1 MASPTTLSSTTLAR
15 QQQQPPQIS
24 PPAILPPPQPQQRPT
39 TTAAHDYDD
48 AYYHSL
54 LNRVDAQ
61 LSLAHSG
68 PGLATLHGMR
78 HDEGEGEA
86 AAAAAPPAT
95 LCAWLLTSHT
105 VMGTCW
111 HLEVENT
118 FTRPLKIYFF
128 LSSLLLVF
136 FMSVKI
142 RLATTFA
149 EFLVVATIL
158 NAFHYGQ
165 RRAFFRFQ
173 TSLFL
178 WPFFALG
185 LLLTL
190 GIWDLVLVVKS
201 GAEGLHHEVGVAIIT
216 YLFGFLL
223 LEVLGRAVQW
233 QRHRRK
239 AEDQF
244 RRQRQG
250 GRAAVGAQF
259 EEYSIL

>member
-1 MASPTTLSSTTLAR
+1 MAAPPSSSRL
-15 QQQQPPQIS
+15 PPPAVP
-24 PPAILPPPQPQQRPT
+24 PPAILPPNPATTTT
-39 TTAAHDYDD
+39 TTAATDYDD
-48 AYYHSL
+48 AYYRTL

-68 PGLATLHGMR
+68 PGLVTFHGGR
-78 HDEGEGEA
+78 HDEDEGEA
-86 AAAAAPPAT
+86 AAAASPPAT
-95 LCAWLLTSHT
+95 LCAWLLTSHS
-105 VMGTCW
+105 VLGTCW
-111 HLEVENT
+111 HLELENT
-118 FTRPLKIYFF
+118 FTRPLKIYFL

-136 FMSVKI
+136 FLSVKI

-149 EFLVVATIL
+149 EFLVVAVIL
-158 NAFHYGQ
+158 NSFHYGQ

-178 WPFFALG
+178 WPFFAVALV
-185 LLLTL
+185 LTL

-223 LEVLGRAVQW
+223 PEIVGRAVQW
-233 QRHRRK
+233 QRHRRLGEEQ
-239 AEDQF
+239 A
-244 RRQRQG
+244 RRQQAG
-250 GRAAVGAQF
+250 GRAAAGAHF

>member
-1 MASPTTLSSTTLAR
+1 MP
-15 QQQQPPQIS
+15 
-24 PPAILPPPQPQQRPT
+24 PPAILPPPQSQQKPT

-48 AYYHSL
+48 AYYRTL

-68 PGLATLHGMR
+68 PGLVTFHGGR
-78 HDEGEGEA
+78 HDEDEGEA

-95 LCAWLLTSHT
+95 LCAYLLTSHT
-105 VMGTCW
+105 VLGTCW
-111 HLEVENT
+111 HLELENT
-118 FTRPLKIYFF
+118 FTRPLRIYFL

-136 FMSVKI
+136 FLSIKI

-149 EFLVVATIL
+149 EFSVVAVIL

-178 WPFFALG
+178 WPFFALA
-185 LLLTL
+185 LIVTL
-190 GIWDLVLVVKS
+190 GIWDLVLVVNS

-216 YLFGFLL
+216 YLLGFLL
-223 LEVLGRAVQW
+223 PEVLGRAVLW
-233 QRHRRK
+233 QRHRR
-239 AEDQF
+239 EGEEQV
-244 RRQRQG
+244 RRQQQG
-250 GRAAVGAQF
+250 GRAAAGAHF

>member
-1 MASPTTLSSTTLAR
+1 MP
-15 QQQQPPQIS
+15 
-24 PPAILPPPQPQQRPT
+24 PPAILPRPQPQQTPT

-48 AYYHSL
+48 AYYRTL
-54 LNRVDAQ
+54 LNHVNAQ
-61 LSLAHSG
+61 VSLAHPG
-68 PGLATLHGMR
+68 PGLATLHDVR
-78 HDEGEGEA
+78 HDEDEGEA
-86 AAAAAPPAT
+86 AAAASPPAT
-95 LCAWLLTSHT
+95 LCVWLLISHT
-105 VMGTCW
+105 VLGTCW

-185 LLLTL
+185 MISTL
-190 GIWDLVLVVKS
+190 GIWDLVLVVQS
-201 GAEGLHHEVGVAIIT
+201 GAEGLHHEVGVAITT

-223 LEVLGRAVQW
+223 PEVLGRAVQW
-233 QRHRRK
+233 QRQRHRQEG
-239 AEDQF
+239 EDPL
-244 RRQRQG
+244 RCQRQTR
-250 GRAAVGAQF
+250 RAAGGNHF

>member
-1 MASPTTLSSTTLAR
+1 MP
-15 QQQQPPQIS
+15 
-24 PPAILPPPQPQQRPT
+24 PPAILPPPQPQQKP

-48 AYYHSL
+48 AYYRTL

-68 PGLATLHGMR
+68 PGLVTFHGGR
-78 HDEGEGEA
+78 HDQDEGEA
-86 AAAAAPPAT
+86 AAASAPPAT

-105 VMGTCW
+105 VLGTCW
-111 HLEVENT
+111 HLELENT
-118 FTRPLKIYFF
+118 FTRPLKIYFL

-136 FMSVKI
+136 FLSVKI

-149 EFLVVATIL
+149 EFLVVAVIL

-178 WPFFALG
+178 WPFFALA
-185 LLLTL
+185 LVLTL
-190 GIWDLVLVVKS
+190 GIWDLVLVVSS

-223 LEVLGRAVQW
+223 PEVLGRAVQW
-233 QRHRRK
+233 QRHRR
-239 AEDQF
+239 EGEEQV
-244 RRQRQG
+244 RRQQQG
-250 GRAAVGAQF
+250 GRAGPA